1 MRIGLI
7 SGEYPPMQG
16 GVGDYT
22 HELAKALLDLG
33 HEVHVITRSECGD
46 EGQRTQDRLP
56 PAARGEHVARLNVHP
71 IVPHWGWRSYRRVID
86 LARRLSIDV
95 LNIQYQAAAYDIRPA
110 INFFPLLAPRLS
122 PKRHPKI
129 VVTFHD
135 LKVPYLFPKA
145 GPLRDWVVT
154 LLARH
159 ADAAIVTNHADE
171 LELNARR
178 VHRVERIPIGSNIGP
193 SLPGDYDRHTW
204 RARLGITPGDF
215 LLGFFGFFNARKGVE
230 ILIRALA
237 LLSQGESTKAP
248 SGTNLAP
255 PCHLLFIGGTVGSS
269 DPTNRAYAD
278 RMSGLI
284 SELGLDD
291 RVHYTGYVPET
302 EVSAAF
308 AAVDLCV
315 LPYADGISFHHGTL
329 MAALAHGQAIASTQS
344 PIPLPELVHGENVW
358 LVPPGDA
365 GALASAIAT
374 LAADPERRRRLA
386 CGAAALSAQF
396 TWGHIAARTAD
407 LYQSV
412 KREP

>member
-16 GVGDYT
+16 GVGDFT
-22 HELAKALLDLG
+22 HELAQALLDLG
-33 HEVHVITRSECGD
+33 HEVHVITRVECGD
-46 EGQRTQDRLP
+46 EGQRTKDRLP
-56 PAARGEHVARLNVHP
+56 PAAHRAHVARLTVHP
-71 IVPHWGWRSYRRVID
+71 IVSHWGWRSYNRVID
-86 LARRLSIDV
+86 LACRLSLDV
-95 LNIQYQAAAYDIRPA
+95 LNIQYQAAAYDMQPA

-122 PKRHPKI
+122 RRYRAGS

-135 LKVPYLFPKA
+135 LKVPFLFPKA
-145 GPLRDWVVT
+145 GPLRNWVVT

-171 LELNARR
+171 LGLNARR
-178 VHRVERIPIGSNIGP
+178 VHRVERIPIGSNIAP
-193 SLPGDYDRHTW
+193 TLPDDYDRHTW
-204 RARLGITPGDF
+204 RARLGATSGDF

-230 ILIRALA
+230 TLIRTLGI
-237 LLSQGESTKAP
+237 LRQGESTIAA
-248 SGTNLAP
+248 SGTTTSP

-278 RMSGLI
+278 RMSSLI
-284 SELGLDD
+284 ADLGLSD

-308 AAVDLCV
+308 AALDLCV

-329 MAALAHGQAIASTQS
+329 MAALAHGQAIVSTRS
-344 PIPLPELVHGENVW
+344 PIELPELVHGENVW
-358 LVPPGDA
+358 LVPPRDA
-365 GALASAIAT
+365 EALAGAIAT

-386 CGAAALSAQF
+386 RGAAELSAQF
-396 TWGHIAARTAD
+396 TWQHIAARTAD
-407 LYQSV
+407 IFQSV
-412 KREP
+412 NREP

>member
-1 MRIGLI
+1 
-7 SGEYPPMQG
+7 MQG
-16 GVGDYT
+16 GVGDFT

-33 HEVHVITRSECGD
+33 LEVHVITRVECAD
-46 EGQRTQDRLP
+46 EAQRTKDRLP
-56 PAARGEHVARLNVHP
+56 PTAHQAQIAHLNVHP
-71 IVPHWGWRSYRRVID
+71 IVPHWGWRSSRRVID
-86 LARRLSIDV
+86 LARRLSLDV
-95 LNIQYQAAAYDIRPA
+95 LNVQYQAAAYDMRPA

-122 PKRHPKI
+122 RKPHPQI
-129 VVTFHD
+129 IVTFHD

-178 VHRVERIPIGSNIGP
+178 VHRVERIPIGSNIAP
-193 SLPGDYDRHTW
+193 TLPDDYDRHAW
-204 RARLGITPGDF
+204 RARLGVTPGDF
-215 LLGFFGFFNARKGVE
+215 MLGFFGFFNARKGVE
-230 ILIRALA
+230 TLIRTLA
-237 LLSQGESTKAP
+237 ILRQGESTNAP
-248 SGTNLAP
+248 SGTTPTP
-255 PCHLLFIGGTVGSS
+255 PYHLLFIGGTVGSS

-278 RMSGLI
+278 RMSSLI
-284 SELGLDD
+284 ADLGLDD
-291 RVHYTGYVPET
+291 RVHYTGFVPET

-344 PIPLPELVHGENVW
+344 PILLPELLHGENVW

-365 GALASAIAT
+365 GALAGAIAT
-374 LAADPERRRRLA
+374 LAADPERRQQLA
-386 CGAAALSAQF
+386 RGAAALSAQF
-396 TWGHIAARTAD
+396 TWEHIAARTAD
-407 LYQSV
+407 LFQSV
-412 KREP
+412 KRET